1 MKLNEIRPAKGHA
14 SPSWRRGR
22 GPGTGNGKTAGR
34 GSKGQR
40 SRSGHSARAG
50 FEGGQMPLF
59 RRVPKRGFNNPFR
72 VEYAVVNTGRLDK
85 LFEPGTRVTVEEL
98 AQRGLVRK
106 NAKLVKVLGNGELT
120 KSLTLVVHKVSEA
133 ARKKIEANGGSIEL
147 VKG

>member
-22 GPGTGNGKTAGR
+22 GPGSGNGKTAGR
-34 GSKGQR
+34 GHKGQR
-40 SRSGHSARAG
+40 SRSGSRARAG

-72 VEYAVVNTGRLDK
+72 VEYAVVNTGRLEK
-85 LFEPGTRVTVEEL
+85 LFEAGSRVTLAEL
-98 AQRGLVRK
+98 AERGVVRRS
-106 NAKLVKVLGNGELT
+106 AKLVKVLGNGELT
-120 KSLTLVVHKVSEA
+120 KSLTLVVHRVSET
-133 ARKKIEANGGSIEL
+133 ARKKIEASGGSIEL